1 MIYSIYWKIFKMTAA
16 LLKNQRRCGFS
27 FATVQP
33 RTLHFDAKPRTERLL
48 SFTVHIGKA
57 FAYIDIGKCSG
68 YLSLRRD
75 FVCGHPAVREKLTV
89 VGGKV

>member
-27 FATVQP
+27 FA
-33 RTLHFDAKPRTERLL
+33 
-48 SFTVHIGKA
+48 VHIGKA

-89 VGGKV
+89 VGRKV